1 MMEVEE
7 KIYNIAFVLDDI
19 KHFPQTYNSI
29 LKNKKGNKTLEFI
42 LRRKLGVAFNEQRVC
57 KTKIPGTRFG
67 KVIFFCRNKKYNI
80 LVEAG
85 RLGSNV
91 YVFFES
97 EKIKN
102 NYLSVTKYWILEK
115 ELWVEKNKEKVFHEG
130 NVLLFI

>member
-1 MMEVEE
+1 MNVEE

-19 KHFPQTYNSI
+19 KYFPQTYDSI
-29 LKNKKGNKTLEFI
+29 LKDKKSNKTLEFI
-42 LRRKLGVAFNEQRVC
+42 LRRKLSVAFKDHRIC

-67 KVIFFCRNKKYNI
+67 KIIFYSKDKKYNI

-91 YVFFES
+91 YVFFDS
-97 EKIKN
+97 KRIKN
-102 NYLSVTKYWILEK
+102 NYLSVTKYWILKKGIWMEK
-115 ELWVEKNKEKVFHEG
+115 EGEKIFHEG